1 MPSIPLHHPIPTGSR
16 AQPDRLQRFCA
27 LGICV
32 PPLIFL
38 QMPCFL
44 PSNCTFVVNPKT
56 VSVKYSYFKKNL
68 GEKHQIE

>member
-16 AQPDRLQRFCA
+16 AQPDRLQRFIISC
-27 LGICV
+27 ICTL
-32 PPLIFL
+32 PLIIL

-44 PSNCTFVVNPKT
+44 PSNCTFVLNLET

>member
-1 MPSIPLHHPIPTGSR
+1 MGT
-16 AQPDRLQRFCA
+16 ACRLQRFCA
-27 LGICV
+27 FGICV

-56 VSVKYSYFKKNL
+56 VSVKYSYFKENL